1 MLQEQFLKTVEPK
14 PPASLTRKGAFL
26 CIALAIVSLVGA
38 IYLSITATDKNAV
51 VPIAAFSIVACGYVL
66 WSCMKV
72 LQGYNTGGNRIN
84 CVLAMITNSL
94 IGSILVLFA
103 DFGQPQHLGPGQ
115 LQAQGLLRP
124 QLHQHLASAIA
135 QAQAT
140 TCRGPQREN
149 RGFPQQHPHLGTP
162 KGPRIGPGGRRLQG
176 RPGPGQ
182 AQQQAP

>member
-1 MLQEQFLKTVEPK
+1 MAALSDKDLAVILGEGFVPGAAMLHEQFLKTVEPK
-14 PPASLTRKGAFL
+14 PPASLTRTGAFL

-103 DFGQPQHLGPGQ
+103 NFGQP
-115 LQAQGLLRP
+115 LQSIILSAF
-124 QLHQHLASAIA
+124 AIA
-135 QAQAT
+135 SLVAIFAWFWQT
-140 TCRGPQREN
+140 TDC
-149 RGFPQQHPHLGTP
+149 
-162 KGPRIGPGGRRLQG
+162 ID
-176 RPGPGQ
+176 
-182 AQQQAP
+182 

>member
-1 MLQEQFLKTVEPK
+1 MAALSDKDLAVILGEGFVPGAAMLHEQFLKTVEPK
-14 PPASLTRKGAFL
+14 PPASLTRTGALL
-26 CIALAIVSLVGA
+26 CIALAVVSLVGA

-103 DFGQPQHLGPGQ
+103 NFGQP
-115 LQAQGLLRP
+115 LQSIILSAF
-124 QLHQHLASAIA
+124 AIA
-135 QAQAT
+135 SLVAIFAWFWQT
-140 TCRGPQREN
+140 TDC
-149 RGFPQQHPHLGTP
+149 
-162 KGPRIGPGGRRLQG
+162 ID
-176 RPGPGQ
+176 
-182 AQQQAP
+182 

>member
-1 MLQEQFLKTVEPK
+1 MAALSDKDLAVILGEGFVPGAAMLHEQFLKTVEPK
-14 PPASLTRKGAFL
+14 PPASLTRTGAFL

-51 VPIAAFSIVACGYVL
+51 VPIAGFSIVACGYVL

-103 DFGQPQHLGPGQ
+103 NFGQP
-115 LQAQGLLRP
+115 LQSIIL
-124 QLHQHLASAIA
+124 SVFAIA
-135 QAQAT
+135 SLVAIFAWFWQT
-140 TCRGPQREN
+140 TDC
-149 RGFPQQHPHLGTP
+149 
-162 KGPRIGPGGRRLQG
+162 ID
-176 RPGPGQ
+176 
-182 AQQQAP
+182 

>member
-1 MLQEQFLKTVEPK
+1 MAALSEKDLAVILGEGFVPGAAMLQEQFLKTVEPK
-14 PPASLTRKGAFL
+14 PPASLTRTGAFL
-26 CIALAIVSLVGA
+26 CIALAVVSLVGA

-103 DFGQPQHLGPGQ
+103 NFGQP
-115 LQAQGLLRP
+115 LQSIILSVFAGANLI
-124 QLHQHLASAIA
+124 AIFA
-135 QAQAT
+135 WFWQT
-140 TCRGPQREN
+140 TDC
-149 RGFPQQHPHLGTP
+149 
-162 KGPRIGPGGRRLQG
+162 ID
-176 RPGPGQ
+176 
-182 AQQQAP
+182 

>member
-1 MLQEQFLKTVEPK
+1 MAALSDKDLAVILGEGFVPGAAMLHEQFLKTVEPK
-14 PPASLTRKGAFL
+14 PPASLTRTGAFL
-26 CIALAIVSLVGA
+26 CIALAVVSLVGA

-103 DFGQPQHLGPGQ
+103 NFGQP
-115 LQAQGLLRP
+115 LQSIILSVFAGANLI
-124 QLHQHLASAIA
+124 AIFA
-135 QAQAT
+135 WFWQT
-140 TCRGPQREN
+140 TDC
-149 RGFPQQHPHLGTP
+149 
-162 KGPRIGPGGRRLQG
+162 ID
-176 RPGPGQ
+176 
-182 AQQQAP
+182 

>member
-1 MLQEQFLKTVEPK
+1 MAALSDKDLAVILGEGFVPGAAMLHEQFLKTVEPK

-103 DFGQPQHLGPGQ
+103 NFGQP
-115 LQAQGLLRP
+115 LQSIILSAF
-124 QLHQHLASAIA
+124 AIA
-135 QAQAT
+135 NLVAIFAWFWQT
-140 TCRGPQREN
+140 TDC
-149 RGFPQQHPHLGTP
+149 
-162 KGPRIGPGGRRLQG
+162 ID
-176 RPGPGQ
+176 
-182 AQQQAP
+182 